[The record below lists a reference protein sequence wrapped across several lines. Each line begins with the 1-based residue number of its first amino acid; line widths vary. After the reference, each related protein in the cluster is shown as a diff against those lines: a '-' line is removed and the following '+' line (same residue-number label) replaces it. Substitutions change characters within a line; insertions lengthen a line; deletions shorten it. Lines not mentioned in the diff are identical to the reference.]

1 MEEIKGEIRK
11 KIGGYVVRQVLQAQ
25 PPLWNGLFAP
35 PKSKKCRL
43 ENPPFK
49 RPFFKIN
56 VIQKKKLAR
65 SGRETFSWPD
75 VLVNTVF
82 LDQGALLKSG

>member
-25 PPLWNGLFAP
+25 PLLWNGLFAT
-35 PKSKKCRL
+35 PKSQKCRL
-43 ENPPFK
+43 ENPPFQ

-56 VIQKKKLAR
+56 VIPKKLAR